1 MGEKGRNRKKV
12 PLQKRGAKRGTDSP
26 IRDKEEREKIEN
38 ALRERVKELRCLYGI
53 AKLVELHEPN
63 LDAILQG
70 AVDLLPPS
78 WQYPEV
84 TCARII
90 FEDKYYESPD
100 FQETQHRQSAD
111 ILTKGERTGVVEVYY
126 TQEMPPSDEGP
137 FLNEERALINAVAE
151 RLSATAKR
159 MKAEN
164 ALRERVK
171 ELRCLYGI
179 AKLDE
184 RHEPNLDAML
194 QGAVELLP
202 PSWQYPEVTCARI
215 IFEDREYK
223 SPGFQETPHKQSA
236 DILITAEKAGVV
248 EVCYTRE
255 MPPSDEGP
263 FLNEE
268 RALINAVAER
278 LGATAERMRAEHAL
292 RERIKELRCLYGIAK
307 LVERHDPNLDA
318 MLQGAVELL
327 PPSWQYPQV
336 TCARIIFEE
345 KEYRSAGFKETGF
358 KQSTDIIITGQK
370 AGAVEV
376 CYTRK
381 MPAADEGPFLH
392 EERALIDA
400 VAERLGRTAKR
411 MRMEEEL
418 RSAHSEL
425 QVERK
430 ALQESNAA
438 LRAVL
443 SRIEDEK
450 GAIKEAIMAN
460 VDKIIMPI
468 LHALESEV
476 DPEKM
481 GYIRLLRRNLEEIT
495 SPLVNRLSRRF
506 LKLTPAE
513 LKTCNMIRMGLGT
526 KEIAQIRHV
535 SPATVSR
542 QRESIRKKLAISGRN
557 VNLVT
562 FLQTFN
568 VAAPQMGPS
577 GRLGL
582 DSLGEEPASRPE
594 SSEE

>member
-1 MGEKGRNRKKV
+1 MSEAGEEKRKNGTPPPSTKRTKKTV
-12 PLQKRGAKRGTDSP
+12 PSKMQGEDER
-26 IRDKEEREKIEN
+26 KEIDH
-38 ALRERVKELRCLYGI
+38 ALRERLKELGCLYGI
-53 AKLVELHEPN
+53 AKLMERFEPN

-70 AVDLLPPS
+70 AVELLPPA

-90 FEDKYYESPD
+90 FEEKEYKSPG
-100 FQETQHRQSAD
+100 FTETADMQSAE
-111 ILTKGERTGVVEVYY
+111 ILTRGKKAGVVEVYY
-126 TQEMPPSDEGP
+126 TKKMPPSDEGP

-151 RLSATAKR
+151 RLSTTAKR
-159 MKAEN
+159 MRAEH

-179 AKLDE
+179 AKLVE
-184 RHEPNLDAML
+184 RHEPNLDAIL

-202 PSWQYPEVTCARI
+202 PSWQYPEMTCARI
-215 IFEDREYK
+215 VFEEKEYS
-223 SPGFQETPHKQSA
+223 SPGFKETGYMQSA
-236 DILITAEKAGVV
+236 DIIITGRKAGVV
-248 EVCYTRE
+248 EVCYTRK
-255 MPPSDEGP
+255 MPPE
-263 FLNEE
+263 
-268 RALINAVAER
+268 
-278 LGATAERMRAEHAL
+278 
-292 RERIKELRCLYGIAK
+292 
-307 LVERHDPNLDA
+307 
-318 MLQGAVELL
+318 
-327 PPSWQYPQV
+327 
-336 TCARIIFEE
+336 
-345 KEYRSAGFKETGF
+345 
-358 KQSTDIIITGQK
+358 
-370 AGAVEV
+370 
-376 CYTRK
+376 
-381 MPAADEGPFLH
+381 DEGPFLH

-400 VAERLGRTAKR
+400 VVDRLGRTAKR
-411 MRMEEEL
+411 MRMEDEL
-418 RSAHSEL
+418 RGAYAQL

-438 LRAVL
+438 LRTVL

-476 DPEKM
+476 EPERK

-513 LKTCNMIRMGLGT
+513 LKTCNMIRIGLGT
-526 KEIAQIRHV
+526 KEIAHIRHV

-542 QRESIRKKLAISGRN
+542 QRESIRQKLAITGRN

-568 VAAPQMGPS
+568 VAAPQMGQA
-577 GRLGL
+577 GRFGQ
-582 DSLGEEPASRPE
+582 DGVTGESVPWPE
-594 SSEE
+594 SVEESILKPDS

>member
-1 MGEKGRNRKKV
+1 MSEAGKEKRKNNKSPSSERRTRKTVTGRSQGSEDR
-12 PLQKRGAKRGTDSP
+12 QR
-26 IRDKEEREKIEN
+26 IEH

-53 AKLVELHEPN
+53 AKLVERHEPD
-63 LDAILQG
+63 LDTILQE
-70 AVDLLPPS
+70 AVELLPPS

-90 FEDKYYESPD
+90 LEEKEYASPG
-100 FQETQHRQSAD
+100 FQETGHKQSAD
-111 ILTKGERTGVVEVYY
+111 ILSEGKRAGVVEVCY

-151 RLSATAKR
+151 RLSTTAKR
-159 MKAEN
+159 MRAEH

-179 AKLDE
+179 AKLVE

-215 IFEDREYK
+215 IFEEREYA
-223 SPGFQETPHKQSA
+223 SPGFKETGYKQSA
-236 DILITAEKAGVV
+236 DITIAGKKAGVV
-248 EVCYTRE
+248 EVY
-255 MPPSDEGP
+255 
-263 FLNEE
+263 
-268 RALINAVAER
+268 
-278 LGATAERMRAEHAL
+278 
-292 RERIKELRCLYGIAK
+292 
-307 LVERHDPNLDA
+307 
-318 MLQGAVELL
+318 
-327 PPSWQYPQV
+327 
-336 TCARIIFEE
+336 
-345 KEYRSAGFKETGF
+345 
-358 KQSTDIIITGQK
+358 
-370 AGAVEV
+370 
-376 CYTRK
+376 YTRK
-381 MPAADEGPFLH
+381 MPPADEGPFLH
-392 EERALIDA
+392 EERALLDA
-400 VAERLGRTAKR
+400 VVERLGRTAKR
-411 MRMEEEL
+411 MRMEDEL
-418 RSAHSEL
+418 RGAYTQL

-430 ALQESNAA
+430 SLQESNAA
-438 LRAVL
+438 LRTVL

-476 DPEKM
+476 EPERK
-481 GYIRLLRRNLEEIT
+481 GYIRLLTRNLEEIT

-513 LKTCNMIRMGLGT
+513 LKTCNMIRMGLST
-526 KEIAQIRHV
+526 KEIADIRHV

-542 QRESIRKKLAISGRN
+542 QRESIRQKLAITGRN

-568 VAAPQMGPS
+568 VSAPQMGHA
-577 GRLGL
+577 GRFGQDGL
-582 DSLGEEPASRPE
+582 MGESASTPESVEEPGWKADS
-594 SSEE
+594 

>member
-1 MGEKGRNRKKV
+1 MSEEGK
-12 PLQKRGAKRGTDSP
+12 QKRKN
-26 IRDKEEREKIEN
+26 ERQKIEH

-53 AKLVELHEPN
+53 AKLVERYEPN

-70 AVDLLPPS
+70 AVELLPPS

-84 TCARII
+84 TCARIT
-90 FEDKYYESPD
+90 FEEKEYKSPG
-100 FQETQHRQSAD
+100 FQETGYKQSAD
-111 ILTKGERTGVVEVYY
+111 ILTRGKKAGIVEVYY

-137 FLNEERALINAVAE
+137 FLTEERALVNAVAE
-151 RLSATAKR
+151 RLSTTAKR
-159 MKAEN
+159 MRAEH

-179 AKLDE
+179 AKLVE
-184 RHEPNLDAML
+184 RYEPNLDAIL

-215 IFEDREYK
+215 IFEEKEYR
-223 SPGFQETPHKQSA
+223 SSGFKETGYKQSA
-236 DILITAEKAGVV
+236 DI
-248 EVCYTRE
+248 
-255 MPPSDEGP
+255 M
-263 FLNEE
+263 
-268 RALINAVAER
+268 
-278 LGATAERMRAEHAL
+278 
-292 RERIKELRCLYGIAK
+292 
-307 LVERHDPNLDA
+307 
-318 MLQGAVELL
+318 
-327 PPSWQYPQV
+327 
-336 TCARIIFEE
+336 
-345 KEYRSAGFKETGF
+345 
-358 KQSTDIIITGQK
+358 ITGK
-370 AGAVEV
+370 KTGVVEV

-381 MPAADEGPFLH
+381 MPPADEGPFLH

-400 VAERLGRTAKR
+400 VVERLGRTAKR
-411 MRMEEEL
+411 MRMEDEL
-418 RSAHSEL
+418 RGAYAQL

-438 LRAVL
+438 LRTVL

-476 DPEKM
+476 EPERR

-526 KEIAQIRHV
+526 KEIAHIRHV

-542 QRESIRKKLAISGRN
+542 QRESIRQKLAITGRN

-568 VAAPQMGPS
+568 VAAPQMGQT
-577 GRLGL
+577 GRFGL
-582 DSLGEEPASRPE
+582 NDLAGEPATQHE
-594 SSEE
+594 SVEESTWKTDSS

>member
-1 MGEKGRNRKKV
+1 MAEKGKSDRNRAPKKG
-12 PLQKRGAKRGTDSP
+12 RSGTGGMSSP
-26 IRDKEEREKIEN
+26 IRTREERDKIEH

-53 AKLVELHEPN
+53 AKLVERHEPN
-63 LDAILQG
+63 LEAIIEG
-70 AVDLLPPS
+70 TVELLPPS

-84 TCARII
+84 TCARIL
-90 FEDKYYESPD
+90 FEGKEYKSSG
-100 FQETQHRQSAD
+100 FQETHQRQAAE
-111 ILTKGERTGVVEVYY
+111 IIAKGEKAGVVEVFY
-126 TQEMPPSDEGP
+126 TREMPPSDEGP
-137 FLNEERALINAVAE
+137 FLHEERALIDAVAE
-151 RLSATAKR
+151 RLSTAAKKIR
-159 MKAEN
+159 AEH

-179 AKLDE
+179 AKLVE
-184 RHEPNLDAML
+184 RHEPNLDTML

-215 IFEDREYK
+215 LFEDREYRTADFRET
-223 SPGFQETPHKQSA
+223 GFRQSA
-236 DILITAEKAGVV
+236 DIFLSGKKAGMV
-248 EVCYTRE
+248 
-255 MPPSDEGP
+255 
-263 FLNEE
+263 
-268 RALINAVAER
+268 
-278 LGATAERMRAEHAL
+278 
-292 RERIKELRCLYGIAK
+292 
-307 LVERHDPNLDA
+307 
-318 MLQGAVELL
+318 Q
-327 PPSWQYPQV
+327 
-336 TCARIIFEE
+336 
-345 KEYRSAGFKETGF
+345 
-358 KQSTDIIITGQK
+358 
-370 AGAVEV
+370 V

-418 RSAHSEL
+418 RSAYGQL
-425 QVERK
+425 KVERK

-438 LRAVL
+438 LRTVL

-468 LHALESEV
+468 LHALDSEIE
-476 DPEKM
+476 PERK

-513 LKTCNMIRMGLGT
+513 LRTCNMIRMGLST
-526 KEIAQIRHV
+526 KEIARVRHV

-542 QRESIRKKLAISGRN
+542 QRESIRKKLAIAGRN

-568 VAAPQMGPS
+568 VTVPQMGQTGRFGPGNPAGETDIRS
-577 GRLGL
+577 GPL
-582 DSLGEEPASRPE
+582 EE
-594 SSEE
+594 SS

>member
-1 MGEKGRNRKKV
+1 MSEAGKKKQESAKNLPSANRTKKTVRSKMQGEDERKK
-12 PLQKRGAKRGTDSP
+12 
-26 IRDKEEREKIEN
+26 IEH

-53 AKLVELHEPN
+53 AKLVESHEPN

-70 AVDLLPPS
+70 AVELLPPS
-78 WQYPEV
+78 WQYTEV

-90 FEDKYYESPD
+90 FEEKEYKSPD
-100 FQETQHRQSAD
+100 FTETTDMQSAD
-111 ILTKGERTGVVEVYY
+111 ILTKGKKAGVVEVYY
-126 TQEMPPSDEGP
+126 KKKMPPSDEGP

-151 RLSATAKR
+151 RLSTTAKR
-159 MKAEN
+159 MRAEH
-164 ALRERVK
+164 ALRERAK
-171 ELRCLYGI
+171 ELQCLYGI
-179 AKLDE
+179 AKLVE
-184 RHEPNLDAML
+184 RHEPNLEAML

-215 IFEDREYK
+215 VFEGKEYG
-223 SPGFQETPHKQSA
+223 SPGFKETGYKQSA
-236 DILITAEKAGVV
+236 DIIITGKKVGVV
-248 EVCYTRE
+248 EVCYTRK

-263 FLNEE
+263 FL
-268 RALINAVAER
+268 
-278 LGATAERMRAEHAL
+278 
-292 RERIKELRCLYGIAK
+292 
-307 LVERHDPNLDA
+307 
-318 MLQGAVELL
+318 Q
-327 PPSWQYPQV
+327 
-336 TCARIIFEE
+336 
-345 KEYRSAGFKETGF
+345 
-358 KQSTDIIITGQK
+358 
-370 AGAVEV
+370 
-376 CYTRK
+376 
-381 MPAADEGPFLH
+381 

-400 VAERLGRTAKR
+400 VVERLGRTAKR
-411 MRMEEEL
+411 MRMEDEL
-418 RSAHSEL
+418 RGAYAEL

-438 LRAVL
+438 LRTVL

-476 DPEKM
+476 EPERK

-513 LKTCNMIRMGLGT
+513 LKTCNMIRMGLST
-526 KEIAQIRHV
+526 KEIADIRHV

-542 QRESIRKKLAISGRN
+542 QRESIRQKLAITGRN

-568 VAAPQMGPS
+568 VAAPQMGQT
-577 GRLGL
+577 GRFGQDGL
-582 DSLGEEPASRPE
+582 MGDAASTPE
-594 SSEE
+594 STEESTWKTDSS